1 MRPNV
6 RALFSQHRILGGT
19 VVLAI
24 TQFGASVAGLIR
36 DRLLAQTFPGL
47 ATVDVYIASFRPSD
61 LLFQIFIMAGFS
73 VALVPLLSR
82 YHVGRDERQMEKLTN
97 GVLFVSSVGFG
108 IMALALALLLPW
120 LAPHIT
126 QFEGADLAL
135 YITFAR
141 LALLTNFLF
150 IFANAYGQY
159 LLTVQR
165 FWVYGI
171 APILYTLGT
180 IAGTLWLTPLVGQY
194 GPMLGTVIGAVG
206 CTLARLCAVLWRGY
220 RPRLTLWHPDIG
232 ELGLL
237 MLPRM
242 IALAMMYV
250 ELLLFDTLASGM
262 PAGSVTVNAYSRN
275 FQSVVIGVSGMALAL
290 SIFSLLSQSAA
301 REEWNRYRIYLRKGI
316 LYLLGITIPGAIA
329 LVLLS
334 PVAVWLVH
342 LTKHR
347 ELFAACLAL
356 YAVSIPFE
364 SLNHLFSR
372 AFFALKDTTRPAIF
386 NVVNAVVAVAI
397 AWGLAPRLGVLSI
410 PLGFTIGH
418 VVQMAGMALLLP
430 HKPVEGGGR
439 G

>member
-1 MRPNV
+1 MHLYV

-19 VVLAI
+19 VVLSI
-24 TQFGASVAGLIR
+24 TQFGASVVGLIR

-73 VALVPLLSR
+73 VALVPLLAR
-82 YHVGRDERQMEKLTN
+82 YHVGRDERQMEKLVN

-108 IMALALALLLPW
+108 LIALALAAFLPW

-126 QFEGADLAL
+126 QFQGADLDL

-141 LALLTNFLF
+141 MALLTNFLF

-180 IAGTLWLTPLVGQY
+180 IAGTLWLTPVYGQY
-194 GPMLGTVIGAVG
+194 GPMLGTVIGAVV
-206 CTLARLCAVLWRGY
+206 CMLARLLALLPRGY

-232 ELGLL
+232 QIGLL

-242 IALAMMYV
+242 IALAMLYV

-262 PAGSVTVNAYSRN
+262 PAGSVTVNAYTRN
-275 FQSVVIGVSGMALAL
+275 FQSVVIGVSGIALSL

-301 REEWNRYRIYLRKGI
+301 QEEWRRYRIYLKKGI
-316 LYLLGITIPGAIA
+316 LYLLGITIPGAFA

-342 LTKHR
+342 LSSHR
-347 ELFAACLAL
+347 ELFFACLAL

-372 AFFALKDTTRPAIF
+372 AYFALKDTTRPAIF
-386 NVVNAVVAVAI
+386 NVLNAVVAVSI

-418 VVQMAGMALLLP
+418 VIQMAGMVLLLP
-430 HKPVEGGGR
+430 HKPSP
-439 G
+439 